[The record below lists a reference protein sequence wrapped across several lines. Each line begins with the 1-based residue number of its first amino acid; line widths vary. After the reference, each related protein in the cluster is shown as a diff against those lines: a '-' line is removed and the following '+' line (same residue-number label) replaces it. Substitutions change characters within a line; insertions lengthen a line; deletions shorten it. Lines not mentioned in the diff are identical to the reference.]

1 MSGRG
6 ASRFAIVEGHP
17 ESPEDRRYLTLN
29 WVAPKFFE
37 TYGTPLL
44 AGREFTFQDR
54 GGAARVAIVN
64 QAMAR
69 YYFGGASPLGRHFT
83 FLGED
88 TAYEIVGLVG
98 DAKYYEIRET
108 PPRTVYL
115 SAFQVSSPP
124 SSFAL
129 RTSVPPSSLSGEVRR
144 TVRDVLKS
152 VPVGNITTLAD
163 QLDESI
169 VTERLIATLSGL
181 FGALGASLAA
191 IGLYGLLAYTVARRV
206 NEIGIRMALGATR
219 SDVTRMVL
227 GDALGMVV
235 AGMAIGVPVA
245 LWSKRLAAS
254 LIQDLPLKSAV
265 PVIFG
270 AIAMIAVA
278 LVAAYVPA
286 RRAAGVDPMTALRY
300 E

>member
-1 MSGRG
+1 
-6 ASRFAIVEGHP
+6 
-17 ESPEDRRYLTLN
+17 
-29 WVAPKFFE
+29 
-37 TYGTPLL
+37 
-44 AGREFTFQDR
+44 
-54 GGAARVAIVN
+54 
-64 QAMAR
+64 
-69 YYFGGASPLGRHFT
+69 
-83 FLGED
+83 
-88 TAYEIVGLVG
+88 
-98 DAKYYEIRET
+98 
-108 PPRTVYL
+108 
-115 SAFQVSSPP
+115 
-124 SSFAL
+124 
-129 RTSVPPSSLSGEVRR
+129 VRR